1 MMTDS
6 PVKPLVRLAEQ
17 MSQLDPARLAALV
30 SLLPV
35 DAVFA
40 VQVGADVALA
50 RAEQRLDDRLGVD
63 YRADSRWHRVNLLA
77 EIDELDTYRYPPN
90 GDRAEWVTYGPAGRP
105 AVRRAGVAA

>member
-30 SLLPV
+30 SLLPPEQLV
-35 DAVFA
+35 AVA
-40 VQVGADVALA
+40 VGLDVGLLRAGQALD
-50 RAEQRLDDRLGVD
+50 ERLALD
-63 YRADSRWHRVNLLA
+63 YDPGGRWHRVNDLL
-77 EIDELDTYRYPPN
+77 EIRELDRHRYPPN

-105 AVRRAGVAA
+105 SAQPGRVAA